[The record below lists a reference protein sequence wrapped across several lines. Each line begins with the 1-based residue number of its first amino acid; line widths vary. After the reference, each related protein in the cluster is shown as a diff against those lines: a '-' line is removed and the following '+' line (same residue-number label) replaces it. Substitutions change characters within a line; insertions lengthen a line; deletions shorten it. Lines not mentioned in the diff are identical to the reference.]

1 MNQPRSL
8 QDLAQMAAERH
19 QLSGRQLAL
28 KAQGA
33 GYPLTHTVVNQILA
47 GRYTSQLRSDRLRGL
62 AWLAG
67 VSERTAFAAAGLP
80 APGQPLAD
88 ELPDGVDNLSPRA
101 RKAVLELIRVLV
113 EAERSDHHE
122 YDTEDHEQEPR
133 AEAGGAQPTQPSPM
147 NHAGVS
153 PAQDGLAARR
163 RTRPA
168 PVDREL
174 AVAADDSPSVG
185 RSMREA
191 QDDAAEAP
199 DAGGEWDDGA

>member
-1 MNQPRSL
+1 
-8 QDLAQMAAERH
+8 MAAERH

-47 GRYTSQLRSDRLRGL
+47 GRYTSHLRSDRLRGL

-122 YDTEDHEQEPR
+122 HDTEDQEQEPR
-133 AEAGGAQPTQPSPM
+133 AEARGAQPTQPSPM
-147 NHAGVS
+147 NRAGES
-153 PAQDGLAARR
+153 PAQDGDEAPPLPDEYAFAAYDAPSEGRERR
-163 RTRPA
+163 Q
-168 PVDREL
+168 
-174 AVAADDSPSVG
+174 
-185 RSMREA
+185 A
-191 QDDAAEAP
+191 QDEAAEGSQLP
-199 DAGGEWDDGA
+199 NGADEADQA

>member
-1 MNQPRSL
+1 
-8 QDLAQMAAERH
+8 MAAERH

-122 YDTEDHEQEPR
+122 HDTEDQEQEPR
-133 AEAGGAQPTQPSPM
+133 TEARGAESTQPSPITR
-147 NHAGVS
+147 AGVS
-153 PAQDGLAARR
+153 PAHGGDKDDAPPLPDEYALAAYDAPSEGRDRR
-163 RTRPA
+163 R
-168 PVDREL
+168 
-174 AVAADDSPSVG
+174 
-185 RSMREA
+185 A
-191 QDDAAEAP
+191 QDEAAEGSQ
-199 DAGGEWDDGA
+199 DLDDWPPA